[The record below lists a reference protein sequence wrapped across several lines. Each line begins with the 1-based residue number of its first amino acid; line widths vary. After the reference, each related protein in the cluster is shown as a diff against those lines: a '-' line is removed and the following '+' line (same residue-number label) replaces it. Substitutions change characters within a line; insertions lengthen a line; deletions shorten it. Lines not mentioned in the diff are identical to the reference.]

1 MRRACFREPVP
12 EIFVAARLLEA
23 ALGSLERGDYADASN
38 MVRKANINAVRD
50 WTESLWGR
58 ASPYVVVDTSVSG
71 TKLFVRSATRMP
83 DAKSKSALI
92 ARDGFCCRFCGIPV
106 IRSEVRARFAKLLP
120 EVPIWGSRNV
130 DQHAAFQ
137 CMWLQFDHIV
147 PHARGGDNSIENL
160 VITCAPCNFARMNY
174 LLEEVGL
181 DNPLTRPKVSSD
193 WGGLEG
199 VMNVPARRE
208 DKE

>member
-1 MRRACFREPVP
+1 MVSAADSAAYRLFDLRCGRGLQSCSPKFR
-12 EIFVAARLLEA
+12 
-23 ALGSLERGDYADASN
+23 
-38 MVRKANINAVRD
+38 
-50 WTESLWGR
+50 
-58 ASPYVVVDTSVSG
+58 
-71 TKLFVRSATRMP
+71 
-83 DAKSKSALI
+83 
-92 ARDGFCCRFCGIPV
+92 
-106 IRSEVRARFAKLLP
+106 
-120 EVPIWGSRNV
+120 
-130 DQHAAFQ
+130 
-137 CMWLQFDHIV
+137 LQFDHIV